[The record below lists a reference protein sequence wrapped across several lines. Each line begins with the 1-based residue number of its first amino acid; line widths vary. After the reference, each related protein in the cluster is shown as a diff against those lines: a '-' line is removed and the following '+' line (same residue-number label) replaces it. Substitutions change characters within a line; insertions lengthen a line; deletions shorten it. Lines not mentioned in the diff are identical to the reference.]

1 MIVTLELHEPLIF
14 AYFCVSLKKTRSH
27 ITQILTLFLI
37 WTFAIT
43 VIPWA
48 ALHHHQEEQEYC
60 AKEGKI
66 CMHKTH
72 VGNEQ
77 HNCLICAAHFIK
89 DYHNTAV
96 SFRVSLSGKIIT
108 RNYTPVESSYTALI
122 RSSLRGPPAA

>member
-1 MIVTLELHEPLIF
+1 VIVTLELHELFIF
-14 AYFCVSLKKTRSH
+14 PYFYIGLKKNRSH

-77 HNCLICAAHFIK
+77 HNCLICSAHFIK
-89 DYHNTAV
+89 DYHTAAV
-96 SFRVSLSGKIIT
+96 SFQVRLQSKLIA
-108 RNYTPVESSYTALI
+108 RNYTPVKTFYTALI